1 MTAHTSPP
9 PGALSVARRGF
20 LGSARL
26 LVAVLW
32 AGSLWAVGYLVAPT
46 LFATLSDRVLAG
58 SIAGSMFHSMAMLS
72 LGCGL
77 AMLLLLWRA
86 TPGWDARRRRT
97 VLALIVVMVM
107 CTVASHFGLQPL
119 MAELRAAAGAGGV
132 MESAAKSR
140 FGMLH
145 GIASI
150 IYLVQSILAGW
161 LVLKQ

>member
-1 MTAHTSPP
+1 M
-9 PGALSVARRGF
+9 RG
-20 LGSARL
+20 LLPKLRL

-58 SIAGSMFHSMAMLS
+58 TIAGSMFHAMAMLS

-77 AMLLLLWRA
+77 AMLLLLWRG
-86 TPGWDARRRRT
+86 TPDWDGQRRRT
-97 VLALIVVMVM
+97 VLAIIVLMVM
-107 CTVASHFGLQPL
+107 CTVVSHFGLQP
-119 MAELRAAAGAGGV
+119 MMTQLREAAGPAGV
-132 MESAAKSR
+132 MESAMKSR

-145 GIASI
+145 GVSSG
-150 IYLVQSILAGW
+150 IYLIQSLLAGW